1 MRPSNSDVPFQILE
15 LTSKLSLNITQLST
29 RNRYPD
35 NAEEHSSYEEQS
47 TCKDPSLQ
55 DSNGTDEEPSFSP
68 ELRLPQRDNRA
79 NRGSDDIHW

>member
-1 MRPSNSDVPFQILE
+1 MWE
-15 LTSKLSLNITQLST
+15 LIPPIIIDRISPLQLST

-79 NRGSDDIHW
+79 KKGSYDIHR